1 MRKRSLV
8 ISLMAGV
15 AFFCGGATVA
25 QEPVQDINAR
35 VHPNLAAAQSYVVQ
49 ANNFVITAQKENKWD
64 MKGHAEGSAAI
75 GSSKPRVESCCR
87 GCQCLRGSR
96 CSKKQVAHKLG

>member
-64 MKGHAEGSAAI
+64 MKGHAEKARQLLAQANQELKAAAEAANAS
-75 GSSKPRVESCCR
+75 GAAAAARNK
-87 GCQCLRGSR
+87 
-96 CSKKQVAHKLG
+96 